1 MNTYAALHDAAGSAL
16 RAWMRAKG
24 ARVHRLTTEED
35 LPLSSAYV
43 TAVSLLRDAPELSFR
58 ELERMVAGA
67 STGMTNPET
76 YEPVDAQDVLH
87 ALRSI
92 RPKPY
97 ASGTA
102 AVSVYHAT
110 DAETAAM
117 LRTRGYVPETK
128 GRSRGEFAPGKG
140 LDAGLY
146 VGASPRAVES
156 YGRVTLEVEVPRAW
170 LTVPTELAQLGERD
184 PLRALQEHD
193 GAVLFHALPPEAFR
207 DAAVDTVHIVF
218 TPPAGLFVVGVTPLT
233 GRKVRAAK
241 LGFAPT
247 ADSGVWLQDGS
258 EGKTSP
264 EGAVIPSSRSASML
278 PGIPP

>member
-1 MNTYAALHDAAGSAL
+1 MNPYAALHDAAGSAL
-16 RAWMRAKG
+16 RVWMRAKG
-24 ARVHRLTTEED
+24 ARVHRFTTEED
-35 LPLSSAYV
+35 LPLASAYV
-43 TAVSLLRDAPELSFR
+43 TAVSLLRDAPELSFDK
-58 ELERMVAGA
+58 LERMVAGA

-87 ALRSI
+87 ALRAI
-92 RPKPY
+92 RPQSLPRQ
-97 ASGTA
+97 TPT
-102 AVSVYHAT
+102 VRVYHAT
-110 DAETAAM
+110 DAKTAAM

-193 GAVLFHALPPEAFR
+193 GAVVFHALPPEAFR
-207 DAAVDTVHIVF
+207 E
-218 TPPAGLFVVGVTPLT
+218 AGAG
-233 GRKVRAAK
+233 
-241 LGFAPT
+241 
-247 ADSGVWLQDGS
+247 AD
-258 EGKTSP
+258 
-264 EGAVIPSSRSASML
+264 R
-278 PGIPP
+278 